1 MEEAKK
7 PEEKK
12 GQIFLQLPGVEGVSR
27 EKGYEGWLRAQ
38 TYQFGVGCGVSRGGG
53 YGRRRRRA
61 PPPTEGGD
69 APKEEEVNLINRF
82 SAKDVN
88 PVPTKETRTQV
99 ADLPPVS
106 E

>member
-61 PPPTEGGD
+61 PPPTEGD
-69 APKEEEVNLINRF
+69 APKVEEEVILVPVICKKMLTLFYKRNQ
-82 SAKDVN
+82 N
-88 PVPTKETRTQV
+88 PSCRSPAHQ
-99 ADLPPVS
+99 
-106 E
+106 